1 MVGTDGIDARVGF
14 GVGVRHRAH
23 DDRGMEGC
31 DPVARSWLIWV
42 PVIVIIMAVLI
53 VVGLVD
59 MMIPGG
65 QPPIGVVRSPNPSAE
80 G

>member
-1 MVGTDGIDARVGF
+1 M
-14 GVGVRHRAH
+14 
-23 DDRGMEGC
+23 
-31 DPVARSWLIWV
+31 ARSWLIWV